1 MCQVSKN
8 GQVLATY
15 GEGSSTF
22 SNVEKMG
29 YNEGGCSFYINFE
42 EHYDALWLEYQVKGL
57 FGVIFFIRIFLFFS
71 PKIKKIFKRIQIR
84 SRVQVTNVIVVR
96 RITSKVVIIIR
107 LVSAAGITRLN
118 FVHT

>member
-57 FGVIFFIRIFLFFS
+57 FGVIFLFS
-71 PKIKKIFKRIQIR
+71 NKITKNQK
-84 SRVQVTNVIVVR
+84 N
-96 RITSKVVIIIR
+96 
-107 LVSAAGITRLN
+107 L
-118 FVHT
+118 